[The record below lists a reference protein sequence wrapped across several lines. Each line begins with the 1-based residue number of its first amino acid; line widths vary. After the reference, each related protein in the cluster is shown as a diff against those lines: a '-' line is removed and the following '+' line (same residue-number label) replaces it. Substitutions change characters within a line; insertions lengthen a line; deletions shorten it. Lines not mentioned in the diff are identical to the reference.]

1 MTTNGAL
8 TFELAE
14 NTVATIQIFDMSG
27 KLVKSLPVKRYNA
40 GMNTVEFNVSQLGQG
55 TYFTTVESNDSRKVA
70 KFVVM

>member
-1 MTTNGAL
+1 
-8 TFELAE
+8 
-14 NTVATIQIFDMSG
+14 MSG